1 MDTIGIIDMG
11 SNSVRLI
18 LVRVFKDLSF
28 RLMDEHKESIRLG
41 DGIDEFSNLKEDKIQ
56 DALKTMKMFK
66 RLCDAQNATK
76 IIAVATAAVRKAN
89 NGQELIDRIYDE
101 TNIDMKVI
109 SGKDEAYFDYLAV
122 SHSVFSKDGL
132 ILDIGGGSFELVL
145 MKNRELIESVSI
157 PMGSID
163 FAQKFKI
170 KDPLTKDEEKKMMKF
185 ISDKLKEVQWLK
197 SAKNLP
203 LIGVGGTLRNIGKIN
218 MLKRNYPI
226 DILHNYEVKTDEV
239 FEIYDELKAMDYE
252 SKKSYPG
259 LSSDRADIFIG
270 SLSLV
275 SAIMKQI
282 NSDKLIVSGKGVREG
297 LFYNYLLDK
306 NVYVDN
312 PLMLSLENTTKI
324 MGLDLVHSYQ
334 VRKLTKRLFD
344 LLKPVHKITDDVGNI
359 IDTSSL
365 LHDAGIIINY
375 YNHHRN
381 SFFVILNSQVNGLS
395 HKELLMSAY
404 IASMHRKNKALENY
418 SRYKLLLDSEDVQK
432 IKKIAI
438 FLRIAESLD
447 KSMSCIVSD
456 LEIEIKKDK
465 VIVKVISKDNPE
477 VELNDARAAISAFK
491 KLYKLDLV
499 IE

>member
-170 KDPLTKDEEKKMMKF
+170 KDPLTKDEEKKMIKF
-185 ISDKLKEVQWLK
+185 ISDKLKEVPWLK

-218 MLKRNYPI
+218 MLKRNYP
-226 DILHNYEVKTDEV
+226 DR
-239 FEIYDELKAMDYE
+239 
-252 SKKSYPG
+252 KS
-259 LSSDRADIFIG
+259 
-270 SLSLV
+270 V
-275 SAIMKQI
+275 
-282 NSDKLIVSGKGVREG
+282 V
-297 LFYNYLLDK
+297 
-306 NVYVDN
+306 
-312 PLMLSLENTTKI
+312 
-324 MGLDLVHSYQ
+324 
-334 VRKLTKRLFD
+334 
-344 LLKPVHKITDDVGNI
+344 
-359 IDTSSL
+359 
-365 LHDAGIIINY
+365 
-375 YNHHRN
+375 
-381 SFFVILNSQVNGLS
+381 
-395 HKELLMSAY
+395 
-404 IASMHRKNKALENY
+404 
-418 SRYKLLLDSEDVQK
+418 
-432 IKKIAI
+432 
-438 FLRIAESLD
+438 
-447 KSMSCIVSD
+447 
-456 LEIEIKKDK
+456 
-465 VIVKVISKDNPE
+465 
-477 VELNDARAAISAFK
+477 
-491 KLYKLDLV
+491 
-499 IE
+499 